1 MCICVFFVLCLV
13 DLDLFPVLCA
23 RPSSRVL
30 CVAAALTRVSVP
42 PSCVSGTFRQRKGRT
57 PAGGGA
63 VCADVRG
70 EDVFALSAL
79 SW

>member
-1 MCICVFFVLCLV
+1 MCVFFVLRLV
-13 DLDLFPVLCA
+13 GLSLLPVLCA

-42 PSCVSGTFRQRKGRT
+42 PSCVSGTFRQREGCT
-57 PAGGGA
+57 PAGGGS
-63 VCADVRG
+63 VCADIQG
-70 EDVFALSAL
+70 EDVFAVSAL